1 MYIQILTS
9 LSEELLRLQI
19 GTATDVLY
27 QLIRDEPLYGL
38 HDISKTGDM
47 ILHPC
52 FSSRKRKSGSRRR
65 TRIPRLFDWEDPVEV
80 TVVVYY

>member
-9 LSEELLRLQI
+9 LSEELLRFLI
-19 GTATDVLY
+19 GTVTDVLY

-52 FSSRKRKSGSRRR
+52 FFSRKNKLGSRRR
-65 TRIPRLFDWEDPVEV
+65 TRIPRLFNRGDQVEV